1 MTATLIAPNEII
13 DDAEFALETN
23 PMHAM
28 LTRYERAATSLDL
41 DKGIDRILRQ
51 PEREMTVALP
61 VKMDDGTIEVFT
73 GYRVVHS
80 TLRGPGKGGVRYSLG
95 VTPDE
100 VRALASWMTWKC
112 AVVDIPFG
120 GAKGGVHCD
129 PLMLSNR
136 ELEKVTRRYTAAII
150 ETLGPDSDV
159 PASDVG
165 TNEQVMAWILDT
177 YSKHVGHTASAVV
190 TGKPVALGGSLG
202 RGDATG
208 RGVLVATEC
217 ALQDLGLPIQGLTV
231 AVQGFGKVGAV
242 AARLFANAGARVIAI
257 SDYTSAIHDARGIDI
272 PKAELW
278 VRRHGTL
285 ENFPAGDRI
294 ANDEL
299 LALDVDVL
307 VPAALESVITS
318 RNAASVRA
326 RIVSEGANGPTTA
339 EADAVLE
346 SNGVFVIPDIL
357 ANAGG
362 VTVSYFEWVQNRSG
376 YGWSEALVKERLTET
391 MQRSFS
397 QVLKISQQQNVSMR
411 TAAYMLGIG
420 RVAEVQ
426 KLRGIY
432 A

>member
-1 MTATLIAPNEII
+1 
-13 DDAEFALETN
+13 
-23 PMHAM
+23 
-28 LTRYERAATSLDL
+28 
-41 DKGIDRILRQ
+41 
-51 PEREMTVALP
+51 
-61 VKMDDGTIEVFT
+61 
-73 GYRVVHS
+73 VHS

-129 PLMLSNR
+129 PLTLSPR
-136 ELEKVTRRYTAAII
+136 ELEKITRRYTAGII

-177 YSKHVGHTASAVV
+177 YSMHVRHTASAVV

-202 RGDATG
+202 RRDATG
-208 RGVLVATEC
+208 RGVVLATES
-217 ALQDLGLPIQGLTV
+217 ALQHLDIPMQRVTV

-242 AARLFANAGARVIAI
+242 AARLFAKAGAFVIAI
-257 SDYTSAIHDARGIDI
+257 SDYTGAIHDAGGIDI
-272 PKAELW
+272 AKAELW

-285 ENFPAGDRI
+285 ENYPTGDRI
-294 ANDEL
+294 TNEEL

-318 RNAASVRA
+318 RNAHHIRA
-326 RIVSEGANGPTTA
+326 KIVSEGANGPTTA

-376 YGWSEALVKERLTET
+376 YGWSEALVNERLAEV
-391 MQRSFS
+391 MRRSFG
-397 QVLKISQQQNVSMR
+397 QVLRIAEQQNVSMR

-426 KLRGIY
+426 KLRGIH